1 MTNILTNAVA
11 ALCLTATSA
20 LAQDWSLDTDTS
32 RLAFG
37 SVKNAYVGE
46 VHTFE
51 GLTGS
56 VSRDGA
62 VAIDIPLSGI
72 STNIDIRNER
82 FAEFVF
88 ANAPSATLTAE
99 FDMDMLKKMRPG
111 ETATM
116 ELDATMAFLGNEVD
130 VFTEVFVVRT
140 SPRDV
145 MVTTN
150 DMVMLATDELG
161 IDAGI
166 DKLQELAGLDSIT
179 RVTPVNARFMFK
191 R

>member
-1 MTNILTNAVA
+1 MTKFL
-11 ALCLTATSA
+11 TSA
-20 LAQDWSLDTDTS
+20 LVALSMTATAAMAQDWTLDTDTS
-32 RLAFG
+32 RMAFG
-37 SVKNAYVGE
+37 SVKNGYVGE

-56 VSRDGA
+56 VSRDGD
-62 VAIDIPLSGI
+62 VSIEIPLAGV

-88 ANAPSATLTAE
+88 TNAPTATLTAAL
-99 FDMDMLKKMRPG
+99 DMAVLKKMRAG
-111 ETATM
+111 DSKTM
-116 ELDATMAFLGNEVD
+116 ELDATLEFLGEEVD

-140 SPRDV
+140 SARDV

-161 IDAGI
+161 IDASI
-166 DKLQELAGLDSIT
+166 DKLQELASLDSIT
-179 RVTPVNARFMFK
+179 RVTPVTVRFMFS

>member
-1 MTNILTNAVA
+1 MTKFL
-11 ALCLTATSA
+11 TSA
-20 LAQDWSLDTDTS
+20 LVALSMTATAAMAQDWTLDTDTS
-32 RLAFG
+32 RMAFG
-37 SVKNAYVGE
+37 SVKNGYVGE

-56 VSRDGA
+56 VSRDGD
-62 VAIDIPLSGI
+62 VSIEIPLAGV

-88 ANAPSATLTAE
+88 ANAPTATLTAAL
-99 FDMDMLKKMRPG
+99 DMAVLKKMRAG
-111 ETATM
+111 DSKTM
-116 ELDATMAFLGNEVD
+116 ELDATLEFLGEEVD

-140 SPRDV
+140 SARDV

-161 IDAGI
+161 IDASI
-166 DKLQELAGLDSIT
+166 DKLQELASLDSIT
-179 RVTPVNARFMFK
+179 RVTPVTVRFMFS

>member
-1 MTNILTNAVA
+1 MTKFLTGAII
-11 ALCLTATSA
+11 ALGMTATSA
-20 LAQDWSLDTDTS
+20 IAQDWTLDTEAS
-32 RLAFG
+32 RMAFG
-37 SVKNAYVGE
+37 SVKNGYVGE

-62 VAIDIPLSGI
+62 VSIDIPLSGV

-82 FAEFVF
+82 MAEFVF
-88 ANAPSATLTAE
+88 ANAPTATLTAAL
-99 FDMDMLKKMRPG
+99 DMDALKSMRAG
-111 ETATM
+111 DTKVM
-116 ELDATMAFLGNEVD
+116 ELDATLSLLGNDVD

-166 DKLQELAGLDSIT
+166 DKLQELAGLESIT
-179 RVTPVNARFMFK
+179 RVTPVNARFMFS

>member
-1 MTNILTNAVA
+1 MTKFL
-11 ALCLTATSA
+11 TSA
-20 LAQDWSLDTDTS
+20 LVALSMTATAAMAQDWTLDTDTS
-32 RLAFG
+32 RMAFG
-37 SVKNAYVGE
+37 SVKNGYVGE

-56 VSRDGA
+56 VSRDGD
-62 VAIDIPLSGI
+62 VSIEIPLAGV

-88 ANAPSATLTAE
+88 ANAPTATLTAAL
-99 FDMDMLKKMRPG
+99 DMAVLKKMRAG
-111 ETATM
+111 DSTTM
-116 ELDATMAFLGNEVD
+116 ELDATLEFLGEEVD

-140 SPRDV
+140 SARDV

-161 IDAGI
+161 IDASI
-166 DKLQELAGLDSIT
+166 DKLQELASLDSIT
-179 RVTPVNARFMFK
+179 RVTPVTVRFMFS

>member
-1 MTNILTNAVA
+1 MTKFLTG
-11 ALCLTATSA
+11 ALIALSMTATSA
-20 LAQDWSLDTDTS
+20 LAQGWTLDTDTS
-32 RLAFG
+32 RMAFG
-37 SVKNAYVGE
+37 SVKNGYVGE

-62 VAIDIPLSGI
+62 VAIDIPLSGV
-72 STNIDIRNER
+72 STNIDVRNER

-88 ANAPSATLTAE
+88 ANTPTAKLTATI
-99 FDMDMLKKMRPG
+99 DMDALKSMRAG
-111 ETATM
+111 QSTTM
-116 ELDATMAFLGNEVD
+116 ELDATLTLLGNEVD

-140 SPRDV
+140 SARDV

-179 RVTPVNARFMFK
+179 RVTPVSARFMFS